1 MADWLRR
8 LGTIRAGP
16 ENTANALRSGGVV
29 LVFPGGIYDAYRP
42 TLAENVIDFNGR
54 TGYVRSAIEAGV
66 PIVPAVSIG
75 GQESQLFLSRGT
87 WLAKRLGL
95 SRFRSDIL
103 PITLGFPFGLSM
115 IMPPNLPL
123 PTKIVT
129 DILEPIDVVARFGEK
144 PDVADVD
151 AHVRSVM
158 QGALDRLARK
168 RRLPVLG

>member
-1 MADWLRR
+1 M
-8 LGTIRAGP
+8 
-16 ENTANALRSGGVV
+16 
-29 LVFPGGIYDAYRP
+29 
-42 TLAENVIDFNGR
+42 
-54 TGYVRSAIEAGV
+54 
-66 PIVPAVSIG
+66 IV
-75 GQESQLFLSRGT
+75 
-87 WLAKRLGL
+87 
-95 SRFRSDIL
+95 
-103 PITLGFPFGLSM
+103 
-115 IMPPNLPL
+115 PPNLPL